1 MATAAVI
8 GLNGG
13 KRLFSSSSY
22 YSDLTE
28 KLSCGNDYG
37 LAHHQ
42 ATPTKNV
49 ITAKKSSSNS
59 TCFLSNR
66 HTRSMKALKGHA
78 NIASDSSTAAEASLQ
93 RLDHSEEERPQPE
106 FSVEALL
113 LLQKSMLE
121 KQWNLSPE
129 TVITDGK
136 GENSH
141 KNIQVIGS
149 GTSARRRRI
158 VSRMKG
164 LSRKRSTMPLSKS
177 NQPRSIISPGL
188 IQDRLKGY
196 VKGVINEELLTHSE
210 VMQLSK
216 IIKTGLYFEERK
228 SRLKER
234 LGCEPSEKQL
244 ATSLGISRTELQS
257 KLIVCYLAREKL
269 AMSNVRLVMSIAQRY
284 DNMGAEMADLIQG
297 GLIGLLRGIEKFD
310 SSKGFKISTYVYWW
324 IRQGVSRALVE
335 NSRTLRLPTHL
346 HERLSLI
353 RNAKTKLK
361 DKGLAPSIDRIAA
374 CLYMSQKKVKNAT
387 EAISKVFSMDREAF
401 PSLNGLP
408 GETLHSIFV
417 SRTFPGMEYMGACS
431 RPTLYA
437 CMKGNKLSSEV
448 ADKIIHFAGRVG
460 CFDDDILP
468 TVQHRFVQGKSKA
481 SWTRCTGETK
491 TWCNEE
497 KPGGH
502 ACETTL
508 IGCVPAKIKRIGL
521 ACPVYYIWE
530 ARNIRIFEGKI
541 D

>member
-8 GLNGG
+8 GLSAG
-13 KRLFSSSSY
+13 KRLLRSSFY

-28 KLSCGNDYG
+28 KLSCGNDFG

-42 ATPTKNV
+42 VTSTKNL

-59 TCFLSNR
+59 TSFLSNR

-78 NIASDSSTAAEASLQ
+78 DIASDSSTAEVSLQ
-93 RLDHSEEERPQPE
+93 RLNHLEEERPQLE

-141 KNIQVIGS
+141 KKIQVIGS

-158 VSRMKG
+158 DSRMKG
-164 LSRKRSTMPLSKS
+164 LSRKRPMMQLSKS
-177 NQPRSIISPGL
+177 NEPRSIINPDL
-188 IQDRLKGY
+188 LQDRLKGY
-196 VKGVINEELLTHSE
+196 VKGVINEEILAHSE
-210 VMQLSK
+210 VVQLSK
-216 IIKTGLYFEERK
+216 IIKTGLYFEEQK

-234 LGCEPSEKQL
+234 LGCEPSEEQL
-244 ATSLGISRTELQS
+244 ATSLRISRTELHS
-257 KLIVCYLAREKL
+257 KLIECSLAREKL

-353 RNAKTKLK
+353 RNAKTKLEE
-361 DKGLAPSIDRIAA
+361 KGLTPSIDRIAA
-374 CLYMSQKKVKNAT
+374 YLNMSQKKVKNAT
-387 EAISKVFSMDREAF
+387 EAISKVFSIDRDAF

-408 GETLHSIFV
+408 GETLHSYI
-417 SRTFPGMEYMGACS
+417 ADI
-431 RPTLYA
+431 RPENIPWHGVYECAL
-437 CMKGNKLSSEV
+437 KDEVNKLIS
-448 ADKIIHFAGRVG
+448 
-460 CFDDDILP
+460 
-468 TVQHRFVQGKSKA
+468 
-481 SWTRCTGETK
+481 
-491 TWCNEE
+491 
-497 KPGGH
+497 
-502 ACETTL
+502 TTL
-508 IGCVPAKIKRIGL
+508 RERERDIVRLYYGLDNECLTWEDISRRIGL
-521 ACPVYYIWE
+521 SRERVRQVGLVALEKLKHAARKRSLE
-530 ARNIRIFEGKI
+530 AMLLKQH
-541 D
+541 